1 MKNSRARMQ
10 AEGEPERH
18 DGGLAPIA
26 MAEAANPAAR
36 AALDAAIRLLERSRT
51 CSRPADVVHALTQI
65 GCALIRLEALEAAE
79 TYLEQ
84 SLRWAMRLPGVDT
97 RVDLLCRL
105 AEVACARAEI
115 EAGGDGDARAISRLR
130 RRAREY
136 AAASAA
142 LAGQVADPNWEAR
155 VLLRI
160 ADVLETCGDH
170 DDALSVQSRVLS
182 LLNLDG
188 SDGQGCTSELQ
199 PLTAPA
205 QLM

>member
-1 MKNSRARMQ
+1 MKKHALSPVSADPGRR
-10 AEGEPERH
+10 

-26 MAEAANPAAR
+26 IAETANPAAR
-36 AALDAAIRLLERSRT
+36 AALDAAIRLFERTRASAQ
-51 CSRPADVVHALTQI
+51 PVEVVHALSQI
-65 GCALIRLEALEAAE
+65 AYALIRLKALEAAE

-84 SLRWAMRLPGVDT
+84 SLRWALGLPGVDT
-97 RVDLLCRL
+97 RVDLMCRL

-115 EAGGDGDARAISRLR
+115 EACDDGDAQVVRRLR
-130 RRAREY
+130 RRAREW
-136 AAASAA
+136 AGASAA
-142 LAGQVADPNWEAR
+142 LARQVADPNWEAR
-155 VLLRI
+155 VLLRV
-160 ADVLETCGDH
+160 ADVLENCGRH

-188 SDGQGCTSELQ
+188 HDGQRCTSELQ